1 MSIKYKVIT
10 TSTGDYDASIKVEKY
25 INEQLQETT
34 QLVFTS
40 YLNSWANFDDLFKI
54 MYSQSSFS
62 WVIEIISGIK
72 DYSAGD
78 KITWNYKNSIE
89 ISLFA
94 QAYIYYLLQDS
105 DGYVYT
111 ILNDTLTRI
120 DELQVITPQ
129 SFIDYGT
136 TTKPSSEMILT
147 LTNPKILA
155 WCEDEIPIIS
165 ALVTATPFEQ
175 TVITDAIDLSNPNIT
190 GIENILIEYT
200 GTPVFAISFNSG
212 HTWEMNNGIDWVILT
227 EENTGMQAETFEA
240 ITSEQWQE
248 RIEGLD
254 SILVRFSLLDIDD
267 SVTSVTINFTH

>member
-1 MSIKYKVIT
+1 MSIEYKVIT

-54 MYSQSSFS
+54 MYSQPSFS

-72 DYSAGD
+72 DYSARD

-94 QAYIYYLLQDS
+94 QPYIYYLLQDS

-165 ALVTATPFEQ
+165 ALVTAIPFEQ
-175 TVITDAIDLSNPNIT
+175 NVITDAIDLSNPNIT
-190 GIENILIEYT
+190 GIESVTVYYT
-200 GTPVFAISFNSG
+200 GTPTFALSFDSG
-212 HTWEMNNGIDWVILT
+212 STWKMHNGTAWVILS
-227 EENTGMQAETFEA
+227 EGVTGMQAETLEA
-240 ITSEQWQE
+240 ITPEQW
-248 RIEGLD
+248 IEEIGNVNSMLM
-254 SILVRFSLLDIDD
+254 RFTLTNKED
-267 SVTSVTINFTH
+267 SVSSVLIDFTH